1 MAFGEDGRC
10 LIIRW
15 DDSVCINRMAQ
26 GKEFPGSLSH
36 CLCNAHI
43 WSRVTECRGFS
54 TDAVQIFCKVSSL
67 TAKAALGLV
76 FYISLFWKLGN
87 YPVWSL
93 LSTTKEYESWKD
105 SWVSPVTTLSGAS
118 ISSTLYLISDHVDL
132 TISMVGYS
140 VMPVASSFC
149 CSLFSGSFA
158 SHWDFGIFVTKHYHT
173 RSWLLQ
179 GVFCLTYPDNFTS
192 PSICI
197 AERDLPLAG

>member
-1 MAFGEDGRC
+1 
-10 LIIRW
+10 
-15 DDSVCINRMAQ
+15 MAQ
-26 GKEFPGSLSH
+26 GKEFPDSLSH
-36 CLCNAHI
+36 CLCNTHTR
-43 WSRVTECRGFS
+43 SCVTEYRGFS
-54 TDAVQIFCKVSSL
+54 ADAVQIFWKISSL

-76 FYISLFWKLGN
+76 FHISLFWKLGN

-93 LSTTKEYESWKD
+93 LSMTKEYESWKE
-105 SWVSPVTTLSGAS
+105 SWVSPVIILSGAS
-118 ISSTLYLISDHVDL
+118 ISSTLYLISDHVYL

-158 SHWDFGIFVTKHYHT
+158 SHWDFGIFVIKHYHT
-173 RSWLLQ
+173 RSWLLH

-197 AERDLPLAG
+197 AERDLPLVG